1 MRETLDWCPS
11 ITVMSRNHISGIQG
25 AWVYARNPRLVPQHH
40 LYVAQPH
47 LWYLC
52 AKPQIGAPAS
62 LLCRATTLFHTLF
75 FFLFF
80 VNFLYVTIPS
90 LVLHLLSTLNMTSCT
105 QPYNGAPASVFLSRN
120 HTSSIQG
127 AWFYAPKPRLV
138 PQHHCYVAQPH
149 LWYSASMIL
158 CMKLQIGAPASLL
171 CRATTSL
178 VFREHGFMRET
189 PDWCPSIT
197 YMSRNHISGIY
208 AQNPRLVPQHHC
220 YVAQPHF
227 SILREHGFM

>member
-1 MRETLDWCPS
+1 MLLLLLLFYIYYAHLTRLCVPNPIMVPSISVFVAQPHFQYSGSMVLCAETQVGAPASLLCRATTSLVFSEHDFMHETPDWCPS
-11 ITVMSRNHISGIQG
+11 ITFMSRNHISGIQG

-75 FFLFF
+75 FLFFFF

-120 HTSSIQG
+120 HTSSIHG
-127 AWFYAPKPRLV
+127 AWFYAR
-138 PQHHCYVAQPH
+138 
-149 LWYSASMIL
+149 
-158 CMKLQIGAPASLL
+158 
-171 CRATTSL
+171 
-178 VFREHGFMRET
+178 
-189 PDWCPSIT
+189 
-197 YMSRNHISGIY
+197 
-208 AQNPRLVPQHHC
+208 NPRLVP
-220 YVAQPHF
+220 
-227 SILREHGFM
+227 